1 MNLTQGVWFPAQLFN
16 DGVGAFEPKMRAQTQ
31 APKLRVN
38 SVQYFHVLGE
48 QLLQELK
55 IFIRRLGRIAQ
66 PSTQRI
72 DFVAAEP
79 GRHSLTI
86 QLAMTKW

>member
-48 QLLQELK
+48 QLHR
-55 IFIRRLGRIAQ
+55 FCCR
-66 PSTQRI
+66 
-72 DFVAAEP
+72 
-79 GRHSLTI
+79 
-86 QLAMTKW
+86 